1 MTNWQTAVGTRGTRD
16 DFKKLYGGSTNA
28 GIQTPA
34 NSDNILVYS
43 DPKPAGLYGY
53 GLDGWSPDGAFFR
66 YTGHGSDGDQILHV
80 GNKAMAEQPVSG
92 KKLRLFL
99 GVDTVPGSGTRIHE
113 YQGEFTLDATNPYV
127 LQTQLDQNKNPR
139 KTFVFN
145 LVPVGT
151 VNHKSGETTSTKAL
165 VPALAYAQVVDL
177 EASNLTNFEI
187 PAQDAKQG
195 EKVEASLVAAFKDV
209 LTARGREAK
218 RIRIYAPGAK
228 WPMFTDIFDET
239 ESVLYEAKASASRN
253 DVRGALGQILDYRR
267 FVGVEASSVLLP
279 ERPAQDLIELLAS
292 HDIGVLFRA
301 ADGRFMAAGESEDQP
316 F

>member
-1 MTNWQTAVGTRGTRD
+1 MTIWQTPIGTRGTRE

-28 GIQTPA
+28 GIQTPKD
-34 NSDNILVYS
+34 SENILVYS

-53 GLDGWSPDGAFFR
+53 GLDGWSIDDKFFR

-113 YQGEFTLDATNPYV
+113 YQGEFTLDPTNPYV
-127 LQTQLDQNKNPR
+127 LQTQLDQHKRPR

-151 VNHKSGETTSTKAL
+151 VKHVPNETTSTKAL
-165 VPALAYAQVVDL
+165 VPALAFAEIVDL
-177 EASNLTNFEI
+177 EANNMTNFEV

-195 EKVEASLVAAFKDV
+195 KKVEAELVNAFKSV
-209 LTARGREAK
+209 LTARGHEGQRF
-218 RIRIYAPGAK
+218 RIYAPGAK
-228 WPMFTDIFDET
+228 QPMFTDIFDKT
-239 ESVLYEAKASASRN
+239 ENILYEAKASANRV

-267 FVGVEASSVLLP
+267 FVNVDACYVLLP
-279 ERPAQDLIELLAS
+279 DRPAQDLVDLLALHDVGVVFRTDGS
-292 HDIGVLFRA
+292 H
-301 ADGRFMAAGESEDQP
+301 FMISGEVDDQA